1 MHIRAAVERST
12 PSSPSQTTSL
22 ATPPAPP
29 PERALEPHLR
39 ARPSTTDDITCGELE
54 RTLTPMERHR
64 LVTLVVAVLL
74 LVVIGL
80 VVGKLVGEL
89 TVRALH
95 AVLSHVSSTS

>member
-12 PSSPSQTTSL
+12 PSSPSL
-22 ATPPAPP
+22 ATPPATPPASP
-29 PERALEPHLR
+29 PERAVEPHPR
-39 ARPSTTDDITCGELE
+39 ARPSTTDDITSGEPE

-80 VVGKLVGEL
+80 VVGKLAGEL
-89 TVRALH
+89 TARALH